1 MTTTN
6 LPVGGTITKIKTN
19 DTQIPSRNT
28 TQENRDNALTQ
39 AINPSSRL
47 PQPDSSSRGYISGAL
62 ELASRISGR
71 PIKTSPADT
80 QKATIFGATLSL
92 ATRIEKSQCD
102 EMSK

>member
-1 MTTTN
+1 MTTTT
-6 LPVGGTITKIKTN
+6 LPVGGTITKIKTRN
-19 DTQIPSRNT
+19 NTQIPPKDT
-28 TQENRDNALTQ
+28 TQ
-39 AINPSSRL
+39 AIDPSSRL

-62 ELASRISGR
+62 ELTSRISGI

-80 QKATIFGATLSL
+80 QKDTIFGAALQF